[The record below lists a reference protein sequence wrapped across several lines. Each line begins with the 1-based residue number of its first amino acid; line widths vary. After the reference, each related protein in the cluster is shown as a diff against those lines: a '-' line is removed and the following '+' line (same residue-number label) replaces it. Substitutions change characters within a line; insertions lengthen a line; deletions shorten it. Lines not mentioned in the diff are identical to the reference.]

1 MGKVELTDF
10 EREYSYLRYGRSAT
24 EFMLDNPKA
33 VQMIK
38 EEAGVVLELAEKEV
52 KRLDSLKEHVS
63 EDLEE
68 ASKEWLRP
76 RLDESYANYG
86 EDKMMELTRFDGYAM
101 LDAIEFGAKWK
112 EKEMQSTIELAEDHA
127 MLAGMEKMKEQLM
140 KNAIDGICI
149 SNGVVCGST
158 IDSPAGALFL
168 QHNTFCVGDKV
179 KLIIIKED

>member
-10 EREYSYLRYGRSAT
+10 EREYSYLRYGGSAT

-38 EEAGVVLELAEKEV
+38 EEAGMILELAEKEV
-52 KRLDSLKEHVS
+52 TRLDSLKEHIS

-68 ASKEWLRP
+68 ASKEWLKP
-76 RLDESYANYG
+76 QLDKSYVNYG
-86 EDKMMELTRFDGYAM
+86 EAKMMELTRFDGYAM

-112 EKEMQSTIELAEDHA
+112 EKEMQSTIED
-127 MLAGMEKMKEQLM
+127 
-140 KNAIDGICI
+140 AIDGICI
-149 SNGVVCGST
+149 SNGVECGST
-158 IDSPAGALFL
+158 IDSPAGVLFL
-168 QHNTFCVGDKV
+168 QHNTFCVGDKI